1 MADNKML
8 EEVVRQVLQ
17 SMVQGS
23 GKNLSASMYQA
34 PNQGQIQ
41 TASAGLNPELD
52 YPLVSKRPELLK
64 TPTGKKIAEIT
75 LENVLNGGIKAEDV
89 RITPE
94 TLRLQAEIADGVG
107 RYQFAA
113 NLRRAAELVAIPDAR
128 VLEIYNALRPYR
140 STKRELLAI
149 ADEMEAKYNAKIN
162 AAFVREAAD
171 VYERRNRLRAE

>member
-1 MADNKML
+1 MAENKML
-8 EEVVRQVLQ
+8 EEIVRQVLQ
-17 SMVQGS
+17 SMAQGS
-23 GKNLSASMYQA
+23 QTSSSASMYQTPA
-34 PNQGQIQ
+34 QMQGP
-41 TASAGLNPELD
+41 AANAGLNPELD

-64 TPTGKKIAEIT
+64 TPTGKKITEIT
-75 LENVLNGGIKAEDV
+75 LENVLNGSVKAEDV

-94 TLRLQAEIADGVG
+94 TLRLQGEIADGVG

-140 STKRELLAI
+140 STKRELLTI
-149 ADEMEAKYNAKIN
+149 ADELEARYNAKIN